1 MIIEKLA
8 NSSNATQ
15 VSLTAD
21 EALELA
27 AELVNKVRLAKKDIY
42 TTVSIVGT
50 TPTTGNKGT
59 YAKLVFEL
67 LPDGQES

>member
-42 TTVSIVGT
+42 TTVSVVGT
-50 TPTTGNKGT
+50 TPTTDNKGT
-59 YAKLVFEL
+59 YAKIVFEL
-67 LPDGQES
+67 LPDEQES